1 MKIQKK
7 LDGDIRLRLLL
18 GGVPRNIRE
27 KLLGRYII
35 DFEDISDENFK
46 DIIYKMSEIA
56 RIENEI
62 EDFLN

>member
-1 MKIQKK
+1 LKIQKK

-35 DFEDISDENFK
+35 DFEDINDENFK
-46 DIIYKMSEIA
+46 DIIYKMSEVA
-56 RIENEI
+56 RMENKIKEFF
-62 EDFLN
+62 D